1 MSFQKAIV
9 VDSPKNAQLVNNRPI
24 PTLRDDCV
32 LVNNVSVAL
41 NPIDWK
47 HIDFLA
53 PWGVLVGWDYAGIV
67 QDVGKDIKKSFKK
80 GDRVCGFVHG
90 SNTVQP
96 EDGAFPEYIVAKGD
110 LQ

>member
-9 VDSPKNAQLVNNRPI
+9 VDSPKNVQLVNNKPI
-24 PTLRDDCV
+24 PTLRDNCV

-53 PWGVLVGWDYAGIV
+53 PRGVLVRWDYAGIV
-67 QDVGKDIKKSFKK
+67 QDVGKEVKKSFKK

-96 EDGAFPEYIVAKGD
+96 EDGAFPEYIVAKGN